1 MQGLYRENPSIVLR
15 DIKGDLKKNSSY
27 LEVFNVIKLLI
38 FLKIISLFSSVFIK
52 IFSLIGQINSTYHR
66 KLVL

>member
-38 FLKIISLFSSVFIK
+38 FLKIIFLFSSVFIK